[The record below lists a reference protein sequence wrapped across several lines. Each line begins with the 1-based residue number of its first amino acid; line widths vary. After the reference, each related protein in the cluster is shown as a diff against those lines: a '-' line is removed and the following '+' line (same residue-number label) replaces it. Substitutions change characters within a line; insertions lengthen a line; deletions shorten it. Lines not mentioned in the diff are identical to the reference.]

1 MIDIGM
7 YVALGFLVA
16 SLLALMLV
24 PPLWN
29 RAVRLTTRRIEST
42 MPLSMTDIQ
51 ADKDQQRAEFAIEL
65 RRVEVALEKAK
76 DKATRELV
84 ESNRRRVEVAE
95 IKIELEA
102 AKGRL
107 QEKENANRVLEQTIR
122 RRLPELEGRLK
133 AARDTIAQL
142 ETANTDLRQTA
153 TTQGESLKVARTTL
167 NNQRGDI
174 DQLRGALG
182 YETTSHRSAK
192 SDSALAKENRRLSAE
207 LSKLRQDMVDG
218 ELGSRE
224 NEMLRLELDKLASQI
239 LAVAGADTMPLPEA
253 PTPQIYEPAI
263 EPPSVAMQPMP
274 DLVARREEALSDFAA
289 DEPEAPAEAF
299 PAAHP
304 EVPVAAAPQSES
316 PAVSEEAHE
325 GAAKGRVEEAD
336 EAPEPRSSLGRM
348 LASRK
353 AKRGRRGSLSERLKG
368 VSAESPDL

>member
-42 MPLSMTDIQ
+42 MPLSMNDIQ

-84 ESNRRRVEVAE
+84 ESNRRRVEIAE
-95 IKIELEA
+95 IKNELEA

-133 AARDTIAQL
+133 MARETIAQL
-142 ETANTDLRQTA
+142 ESSNTDLRQTT
-153 TTQGESLKVARTTL
+153 TTQGESLKSARAAL

-182 YETTSHRSAK
+182 HETTSHRSAK

-207 LSKLRQDMVDG
+207 LSKLKQDITDG
-218 ELGSRE
+218 EIGSRE
-224 NEMLRLELDKLASQI
+224 NELLRQELNRLASQI
-239 LAVAGADTMPLPEA
+239 LTAAGVPMGALPNAPMPQL
-253 PTPQIYEPAI
+253 YEPAADTQRQA
-263 EPPSVAMQPMP
+263 PAPM
-274 DLVARREEALSDFAA
+274 SDFAA
-289 DEPEAPAEAF
+289 RRDEAIGDPTGDGEQPKVEPTFEPAASQRADEPGALQATPAD
-299 PAAHP
+299 
-304 EVPVAAAPQSES
+304 
-316 PAVSEEAHE
+316 AVE
-325 GAAKGRVEEAD
+325 GSAK
-336 EAPEPRSSLGRM
+336 EPRGSLARM
-348 LASRK
+348 LAGRK
-353 AKRGRRGSLSERLKG
+353 AKRGNKERRGGLSERLKG

>member
-24 PPLWN
+24 PSLWN
-29 RAVRLTTRRIEST
+29 RAVRLTTRRIEAT
-42 MPLSMTDIQ
+42 MPLSMNDIQ

-95 IKIELEA
+95 IKVELEA

-107 QEKENANRVLEQTIR
+107 EEKENAARVLEQTIR

-142 ETANTDLRQTA
+142 EKANNEFRQT
-153 TTQGESLKVARTTL
+153 TTAQGESLKLARTAL

-207 LSKLRQDMVDG
+207 LSKLRQDIGDS

-224 NEMLRLELDKLASQI
+224 NELLRQELNTLAGQI
-239 LAVAGADTMPLPEA
+239 LAMSGISPGALPNA
-253 PTPQIYEPAI
+253 PVPQIYEPTI
-263 EPPSVAMQPMP
+263 ETPRVEAEPLP
-274 DLVARREEALSDFAA
+274 DLVARRDEALTDFAA
-289 DEPEAPAEAF
+289 DEVEATAEPVPEAEPETAATAF
-299 PAAHP
+299 PEAA
-304 EVPVAAAPQSES
+304 EVAAEDASEDG
-316 PAVSEEAHE
+316 AEEQ
-325 GAAKGRVEEAD
+325 VD
-336 EAPEPRSSLGRM
+336 APEPRSSLGRM
-348 LASRK
+348 LAKRK
-353 AKRGRRGSLSERLKG
+353 AKRDPKGRRESLSERLKG